1 MVHALRGIWRVLAGS
16 GILVDL
22 RPLSGQCPIEFVI
35 ASTVVHVGEVD
46 ATWMVADDA
55 ASDRAVQDVVTQ
67 GHFLARQDTQF
78 DFDFD
83 FYWDNVQE
91 MASFMESSR
100 RMKEVR
106 PSYADLEQ
114 AYLAKS
120 AEGPEKVRLRCRR
133 RTSLAVYQ
141 KVNDSIG

>member
-35 ASTVVHVGEVD
+35 ASTVIRIGDVD
-46 ATWMVADDA
+46 ATGMAADDA
-55 ASDRAVQDVVTQ
+55 ASDRAVQDAVTE
-67 GHFLARQDTQF
+67 GHFLARQDSEF
-78 DFDFD
+78 DFDL
-83 FYWDNVQE
+83 YWDNVQE

-133 RTSLAVYQ
+133 
-141 KVNDSIG
+141 